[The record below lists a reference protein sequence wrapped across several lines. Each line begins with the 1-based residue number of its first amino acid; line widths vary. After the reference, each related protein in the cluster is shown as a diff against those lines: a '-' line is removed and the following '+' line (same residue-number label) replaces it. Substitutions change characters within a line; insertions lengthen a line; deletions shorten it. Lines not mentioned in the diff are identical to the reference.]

1 MKFLQQGNKVRV
13 VLRFK
18 GREMSHQEIGKE
30 VLDKFR
36 DAVSEFGTVEKP
48 PVLEGRFY
56 SMIVVPVKK

>member
-1 MKFLQQGNKVRV
+1 
-13 VLRFK
+13 
-18 GREMSHQEIGKE
+18 MSHQEIGKE